1 MDRTEARLADRKT
14 APVIAVN
21 RALSRFAERA
31 SFISV
36 LALPILLLHA
46 TSVAEVA
53 IGFVDV
59 VFLARLA
66 TEPAA
71 RRAVRAP
78 WVVVAALWWAWL
90 IFCSLPGIGAGGWPS
105 LLQAVISAR
114 YLLLVAALESWL
126 LAGADARRWLGRV
139 VTLSWLYY
147 AAHIAAQFT
156 TGRNLFGVVAN
167 ADGVLTDPI
176 GRARVAAPLSRMLAP
191 VLVPV
196 VAPWLAQRRPSRWL
210 AALALTVAA
219 IAILLVVGQRMPFL
233 LGVFAL
239 VIAAALLPR
248 LRPVVLIAV
257 IAAGLIIAGSA
268 VFAPVVF
275 GRLVT
280 QFSLQME
287 HFRTSDYG
295 LIYDRAMAMAEQH
308 PWLGRG
314 FDGFRTGCADPR
326 YFTAIA
332 HAAPP
337 PLGGGVAGCNIHP
350 HNHYLQVLT
359 DSGIPGLVLFAG
371 LILTWLA
378 ALFRGLLRRPDP
390 LRVSLFAAALIDQW
404 PIASTSSL
412 YAVEIEGF
420 FFLLL
425 GWGLAEARAA
435 RIGLPAR
442 DAGGSGAA

>member
-1 MDRTEARLADRKT
+1 MSTVDR
-14 APVIAVN
+14 AV
-21 RALSRFAERA
+21 SRFAERA
-31 SFISV
+31 SFVSV

-59 VFLARLA
+59 IFLARLA

-71 RRAVRAP
+71 RRAMRAP
-78 WVVVAALWWAWL
+78 WIFVAALWWAWL
-90 IFCSLPGIGAGGWPS
+90 ILCSLPGIGAGGWPS
-105 LLQAVISAR
+105 LLQAIISAR
-114 YLLLVAALESWL
+114 YLVLVAALESWL
-126 LAGADARRWLGRV
+126 LADARARRWLGRV
-139 VTLSWLYY
+139 VALSWLYY
-147 AAHIAAQFT
+147 AAHIAVQFA
-156 TGRNLFGVVAN
+156 TGRNLFGVGAN

-191 VLVPV
+191 VLLPIVG
-196 VAPWLAQRRPSRWL
+196 PWLAQRRPTLWL

-219 IAILLVVGQRMPFL
+219 LAILLVVGQRMPFL
-233 LGVFAL
+233 LAVFSL
-239 VIAAALLPR
+239 VIAAGLLPR
-248 LRPVVLIAV
+248 LRPVVLLAI
-257 IAAGLIIAGSA
+257 IAAGVIIAGSA
-268 VFAPVVF
+268 IFAPVVF

-280 QFSLQME
+280 QFSEQIE

-308 PWLGRG
+308 PWFGRG

-332 HAAPP
+332 RAAPP

-359 DSGIPGLVLFAG
+359 DSGVPGLVLFTA

-390 LRVSLFAAALIDQW
+390 LRVGLFAAALIDQW

-412 YAVEIEGF
+412 YAIEIEGF

-435 RIGLPAR
+435 RIGLSQGTQKDPEPHEL
-442 DAGGSGAA
+442 SGRGDS